1 MVERSDGRCLGR
13 ANNIVYIYIQEAETN
28 SGAQLAVFFSSSP
41 GLQALVLLL
50 CFQLNF
56 SGNTFTDLPK
66 HVFPWQ
72 P

>member
-1 MVERSDGRCLGR
+1 MAGAWGELTTL
-13 ANNIVYIYIQEAETN
+13 YIYIQEAETN